1 MLSLTRVERGVRD
14 LHSVVLNAF
23 AAFEHK
29 VPFGHAYNMMV
40 MILFFFFL
48 KVFLGVCEV
57 PLQSRQIQAADP
69 LTFVTNIFLVSLAS

>member
-14 LHSVVLNAF
+14 LHSVVLNVF

-29 VPFGHAYNMMV
+29 VPFGHAYNVMV
-40 MILFFFFL
+40 MILVFFL

>member
-14 LHSVVLNAF
+14 LHSVVLNVF

-40 MILFFFFL
+40 MILFFFL

-69 LTFVTNIFLVSLAS
+69 LTLVTNIFLVSLAS

>member
-29 VPFGHAYNMMV
+29 VPFGHAYNVMV
-40 MILFFFFL
+40 MILVFFL

>member
-1 MLSLTRVERGVRD
+1 MLSFTRVERGVRD
-14 LHSVVLNAF
+14 LHSVVLNVF

-29 VPFGHAYNMMV
+29 VPFGHAYNVMV
-40 MILFFFFL
+40 MILVFFL

-69 LTFVTNIFLVSLAS
+69 LTLVTNIFLVSLAS

>member
-1 MLSLTRVERGVRD
+1 MLSFTRVERGVRD
-14 LHSVVLNAF
+14 LHSVVLNVF

-29 VPFGHAYNMMV
+29 VPFGHAYNVMV
-40 MILFFFFL
+40 MILVFFL